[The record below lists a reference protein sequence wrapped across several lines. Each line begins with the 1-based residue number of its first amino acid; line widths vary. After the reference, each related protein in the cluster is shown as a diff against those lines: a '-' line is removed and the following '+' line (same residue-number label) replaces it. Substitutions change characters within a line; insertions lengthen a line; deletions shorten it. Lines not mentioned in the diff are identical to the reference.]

1 MDTPK
6 NIEESLNKGNFIY
19 MLIGLLTLSLIGP
32 LITQWYP
39 DGSRIITQFAF
50 MSVMVIGVWSLNK
63 QRVWFM
69 AGLTLIIL
77 SLFFTFINY
86 FINSKSLLLI
96 GLFNTLLF
104 CILSMIVAIRQILF
118 RGSIT
123 TNKIVGSICIYL
135 LLGYIW
141 AIIYIFIDVVFPNS
155 FNGIASSSNYNDYWD
170 LIYYSFVTLTTL
182 GYGDVSPA
190 IPIARSFSYL
200 EAICGQFYLAILV
213 ASLVG
218 AYLADHSK
226 PDV

>member
-6 NIEESLNKGNFIY
+6 NIEESLSKGNFIY
-19 MLIGLLTLSLIGP
+19 MLIGLLTLALIGP

-39 DGSRIITQFAF
+39 DGSRIITHFAF

-63 QRVWFM
+63 QRVWFI
-69 AGLTLIIL
+69 AGLILIIL
-77 SLFFTFINY
+77 SLFFTLINY
-86 FINSKSLLLI
+86 FIDSKPLLLI

-141 AIIYIFIDVVFPNS
+141 AIIYIFIDVIFPNS
-155 FNGIASSSNYNDYWD
+155 FTGIALSSNYNDYWNF
-170 LIYYSFVTLTTL
+170 IYYSFVTLTTL

-190 IPIARSFSYL
+190 IPIARSFAYL
-200 EAICGQFYLAILV
+200 EAVCGQFYLAILV

-218 AYLADHSK
+218 AHISGQQEENS
-226 PDV
+226 